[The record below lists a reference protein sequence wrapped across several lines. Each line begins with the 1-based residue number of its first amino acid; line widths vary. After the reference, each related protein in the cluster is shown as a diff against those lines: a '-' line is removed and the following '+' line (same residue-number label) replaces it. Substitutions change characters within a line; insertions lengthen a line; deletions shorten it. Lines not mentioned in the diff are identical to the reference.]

1 MNYLIHPNGKLAY
14 QKIGDGIEVF
24 LILHGF
30 GQSHR
35 DMLPFDKIRRQN
47 QRFIFV
53 DLFYHGHSPWFD
65 SSKKLD
71 RVSWSEMIR
80 SLQKQEDFKEFHLIG
95 YSMGGKFSLL
105 TYELFVK
112 ESKSIT
118 LLAPDGIK
126 TGLWYSMSN
135 YPNFFHAAFKG
146 VVFKPNRFFGLVDGL
161 NSSRLLEKSL
171 VKFVRTQMETRSK
184 RAQAYFVWKV
194 FGSIQL
200 QLGSIIQQA
209 RTYRTPITL
218 FIGEYDKMV
227 TDKNLDRFSGK
238 IPQLKKVTL
247 PVGHGQLIEAAVE
260 YLGHEYQKEKD
271 LKVDFLHG

>member
-1 MNYLIHPNGKLAY
+1 MNYLIHPKGKLAY
-14 QKIGDGIEVF
+14 QKVGDGNEVF
-24 LILHGF
+24 LIFHGF
-30 GQSHR
+30 GQCHR
-35 DMLPFDKIRRQN
+35 DMLSFERIRKPN
-47 QRFIFV
+47 QCFLFV
-53 DLFYHGHSPWFD
+53 DMFYHGRSQWVE

-71 RVSWSEMIR
+71 RVIWSELIT
-80 SLQKQEDFKEFHLIG
+80 SLQKQEDFKAFHLIG

-112 ESKSIT
+112 ELKSMT

-161 NSSRLLEKSL
+161 NSSGLVEKSL

-200 QLGSIIQQA
+200 QLGNIIRQA

-227 TDKNLDRFSGK
+227 THKNLDRFSGK

-247 PVGHGQLIEAAVE
+247 PVGHGQLIEAAVD
-260 YLGHEYQKEKD
+260 YLRFENQQDKI
-271 LKVDFLHG
+271 